1 MNECSRRSLLF
12 GAGAF
17 AASVV
22 SSGPSVGARTGTCPL
37 IGVNLAGAEF
47 EMIGG
52 RWKWPHLENLNYY
65 LSLGVKVFRIPF
77 KWNRLQPDI
86 AKPLEP
92 AALEGLDRLV
102 GRAVGEGAVV
112 LLDMHDYGR
121 RDKIVIGDGTSAATL
136 ESYAAFWGEL
146 AQRYGKNSLVWY
158 GLMNEPHDQDPILN
172 LNTQNAACAE
182 IRRRGATGTV
192 LFSGIAWT
200 GAHSWTKTSNG
211 TVMLQ
216 AFDPADNYGFDMH
229 QYLDKGFGGSNPIAT
244 EGIGKRIL
252 KSATDWATQH
262 RKRIFI
268 GEFATGRTEASLR
281 ELRDLLDVM
290 MAHPDIFL
298 GATYWAGGGVW
309 GNTNQQTVDPPR
321 DSPGVM
327 SEQMNL
333 LLPYVGCRG

>member
-1 MNECSRRSLLF
+1 
-12 GAGAF
+12 
-17 AASVV
+17 
-22 SSGPSVGARTGTCPL
+22 L

-47 EMIGG
+47 GMIGG
-52 RWKWPHLENLNYY
+52 RWKWPHQKNMDYY
-65 LSLGVKVFRIPF
+65 LSLGVKVFRVPF

-92 AALEGLDRLV
+92 ASLEGLDRIV
-102 GRAVGEGAVV
+102 ERATGAGAVV

-136 ESYAAFWGEL
+136 EAYALFWGEL
-146 AQRYGKNSLVWY
+146 AQRYGKSSLVWY

-216 AFDPADNYGFDMH
+216 AVDPADNYGFDMH

-252 KSATDWATQH
+252 SSAVDWATQH

-268 GEFATGRTEASLR
+268 GEFATGRSEASLR

-290 MAHPDIFL
+290 MARPDIFL

-309 GNTNQQTVDPPR
+309 GNTNQQTLDPPR
-321 DSPGVM
+321 DSPDIM
-327 SEQMNL
+327 SEQLKL
-333 LLPYVGCRG
+333 LLPYVGGRRGGCGR

>member
-1 MNECSRRSLLF
+1 MNDCSRRSLLLS
-12 GAGAF
+12 AGGL

-22 SSGPSVGARTGTCPL
+22 LAGPSARAATAACPL

-52 RWKWPHLENLNYY
+52 RWKWPHLENMDYY
-65 LSLGVKVFRIPF
+65 LSLGVKVFRVPF
-77 KWNRLQPDI
+77 NWNRLQPDI

-102 GRAVGEGAVV
+102 DRAVGEGAVV

-121 RDKIVIGDGTSAATL
+121 RDKIVIGDDASAATL
-136 ESYAAFWGEL
+136 EAYASFWGEL
-146 AQRYGKNSLVWY
+146 AQRYGRNSLVWY

-172 LNTQNAACAE
+172 LNIQNAACAE
-182 IRRRGATGTV
+182 IRRCGGAGTV

-268 GEFATGRTEASLR
+268 GEFSTGRTEASLR

-290 MAHPDIFL
+290 MARPDIFL

-327 SEQMNL
+327 SEQLKL
-333 LLPYVGCRG
+333 LMPYVGCRG

>member
-1 MNECSRRSLLF
+1 MLARSSVR
-12 GAGAF
+12 
-17 AASVV
+17 AAT
-22 SSGPSVGARTGTCPL
+22 AACPL

-47 EMIGG
+47 GMIGG
-52 RWKWPHLENLNYY
+52 RWKWPHQKNMEYY
-65 LSLGVKVFRIPF
+65 LSLGVKVFRVPF

-86 AKPLEP
+86 AKPPEP
-92 AALEGLDRLV
+92 AALEGLDRIV
-102 GRAVGEGAVV
+102 ERATGEGAVV

-146 AQRYGKNSLVWY
+146 AQRYGRNSLVWY

-321 DSPGVM
+321 DSPDIM
-327 SEQMNL
+327 SEQLKL
-333 LLPYVGCRG
+333 LLPYVGCRI